1 MSFASSQYQSPIY
14 NNISATKNISATGN
28 LNVSGTSNLNTTYI
42 NTANGQTSSALII
55 NNSNPASSGSS
66 TNSLTLTTG
75 NYGVALTAQLTQD
88 IGSSFS
94 LGVGD
99 QTEGFDTV
107 MSGDQTTLTIASTLA
122 LNNGLKFNSNP

>member
-28 LNVSGTSNLNTTYI
+28 LNVSGTSNLNNTTYI
-42 NTANGQTSSALII
+42 NTANGQSSRALII
-55 NNSNPASSGSS
+55 NNSNPTSSGSS
-66 TNSLTLTTG
+66 SNSLTLTTG
-75 NYGVALTAQLTQD
+75 NYGVALTGNLTQGV
-88 IGSSFS
+88 GSSFS

-122 LNNGLKFNSNP
+122 LNNGF